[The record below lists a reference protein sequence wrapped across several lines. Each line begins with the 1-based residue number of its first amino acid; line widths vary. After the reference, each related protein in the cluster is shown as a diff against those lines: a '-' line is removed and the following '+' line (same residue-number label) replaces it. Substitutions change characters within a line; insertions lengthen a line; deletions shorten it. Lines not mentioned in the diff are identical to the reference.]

1 MQVIPTMYR
10 NLVKDVL
17 NDETAFLSR
26 YSAIRALTESL
37 AAPLGAEDQCV
48 QSMPDASPTKWHL
61 AHTSWFFETMVLAP
75 YAPGYEPYDPRYFH
89 LFNSYYEVLGSP
101 PPRGGRGLLSR
112 PNCMEILAYRKH
124 VDSAMV
130 RLFERASRTAR
141 MGFEAIAELGLHHEQ
156 QHQELILTDIKHAF
170 GSSPLLPAYAPPQ
183 PTAVRRAQPIRWI
196 DYAGGIVPTGH
207 AGDEFAFDNERPRHL
222 VLLSPYRL
230 ASRPITCGEYL
241 AFIEDGGYASP
252 AFWLSDGWAAVQ
264 KEAWKAPLYWSCENG
279 EWQVFTLNGLQ
290 PLKHDEPVVHVSFY
304 EAAAY
309 AAWAGKRLPTE
320 FEWEAAAM
328 AQRVEGGFLD
338 PLRPHPKPATPTE
351 GIVQLYGDVWEWT
364 RSAYEPYPGFK
375 PLDGAAAEYNGKF
388 MCGQLVLRGGS
399 AATPP
404 GHIRPSYRNFF
415 PPAARWQFSGI
426 RLAED
431 A

>member
-112 PNCMEILAYRKH
+112 PSCTEILAYRKH

-170 GSSPLLPAYAPPQ
+170 GS
-183 PTAVRRAQPIRWI
+183 
-196 DYAGGIVPTGH
+196 
-207 AGDEFAFDNERPRHL
+207 N
-222 VLLSPYRL
+222 
-230 ASRPITCGEYL
+230 
-241 AFIEDGGYASP
+241 
-252 AFWLSDGWAAVQ
+252 
-264 KEAWKAPLYWSCENG
+264 
-279 EWQVFTLNGLQ
+279 
-290 PLKHDEPVVHVSFY
+290 
-304 EAAAY
+304 
-309 AAWAGKRLPTE
+309 
-320 FEWEAAAM
+320 
-328 AQRVEGGFLD
+328 
-338 PLRPHPKPATPTE
+338 PLRPAYHERVQDPTCE
-351 GIVQLYGDVWEWT
+351 APPIHWA
-364 RSAYEPYPGFK
+364 SYPG
-375 PLDGAAAEYNGKF
+375 GVR
-388 MCGQLVLRGGS
+388 Q
-399 AATPP
+399 
-404 GHIRPSYRNFF
+404 
-415 PPAARWQFSGI
+415 
-426 RLAED
+426 
-431 A
+431 